1 MTASALA
8 PVCYRQTVAAV
19 SGAGALDTFPK
30 TCAAGPASQ
39 SREGL
44 RHLAMVSSS
53 VLHMPEQPRRGARAP
68 HRVKCAQTPACARA

>member
-39 SREGL
+39 SREGGL
-44 RHLAMVSSS
+44 RHLAMVTLLVDEIRNPGRPQLSD
-53 VLHMPEQPRRGARAP
+53 GFYA
-68 HRVKCAQTPACARA
+68 